1 MKRLITAIV
10 AVLAASCT
18 VQANLAP
25 GTTIEDYLP
34 TITAE
39 TVEAGGVVY
48 TYEGALEEFEV
59 EETNFKLK
67 GELSTDT
74 GYGIITLEELEFDPD
89 PFVFVSQLVYNNTA
103 SPQTYVLQ
111 IDQPAYLATP
121 SSQVYGSVVVSLL
134 DEANDGA
141 SLTDN
146 NTPIYKAFIDG
157 IEVDTL
163 LDDPYT
169 LTAPT
174 TVNSGL
180 QQFGFDPYGAGVA
193 SNIAIQIEF
202 TLSAGDS
209 ATVQGSFEVIPEPAS
224 MVLIGITASAFIFIR
239 RRFIG

>member
-59 EETNFKLK
+59 EETKFKLK
-67 GELSTDT
+67 DELSTDT

-141 SLTDN
+141 SLT
-146 NTPIYKAFIDG
+146 IDG